1 MDNKQLLRKNGF
13 IVKLQGKEYVTHAGL
28 LWLAHENGLKQLDVT
43 IVSWNEAERQAV
55 CTATATGERGTY
67 TDIGDAS
74 PANVGRN
81 IATACL
87 RMASTRASSRSLRLY
102 LGLGMTALEE
112 LPGKIDHKNNPISGA
127 PPAPKAKDE
136 SWEKTRPAFMA
147 SISELGL
154 HYDEVKFICS
164 SLKRDKPSLMTQQ
177 QRNNLLIWLG
187 KLDDEAKDKWIGQH
201 CDALEAKKHSNV

>member
-28 LWLAHENGLKQLDVT
+28 LWLGHENGLTGVNVT
-43 IVSWNEAERQAV
+43 IVSWSEEERQAV
-55 CTATATGERGTY
+55 CTATATGERGTF

-74 PANVGRN
+74 PANVGKN

-87 RMASTRASSRSLRLY
+87 RMSSTRASSRSLRLY

-112 LPGKIDHKNNPISGA
+112 LPGKQDDSTPK
-127 PPAPKAKDE
+127 PKAKD
-136 SWEKTRPAFMA
+136 STWEKARPGFMA

-154 HYDEVKFICS
+154 HYDEVKFICAD
-164 SLKRDKPSLMTQQ
+164 LKRDKPSLMTQSK
-177 QRNNLLIWLG
+177 RNALLVWLG
-187 KLDDEAKDKWIGQH
+187 KLDDETKDLWIGRH
-201 CDALEAKKHSNV
+201 CDAQEEIKHANQ